1 LSFASNDSEEK
12 LDWMNEWS
20 LSTAKIFFY
29 LHTNTF
35 NQISYNQREIIC
47 LEINR

>member
-20 LSTAKIFFY
+20 LSTAKIF
-29 LHTNTF
+29 LNPQNNIEGIELTRMVDLWR
-35 NQISYNQREIIC
+35 I
-47 LEINR
+47 